1 MKVQYK
7 NGVAANV
14 PEGLGRRLVRIGIAK
29 SLEPVD
35 VPDPAAGDPAADDP
49 AADDEQDSADPVAAQ
64 GEAPAEPA
72 DGERQTRTLSR
83 RERRQYARRD
93 MTAE

>member
-1 MKVQYK
+1 MKVKYK

-29 SLEPVD
+29 SLEPAD
-35 VPDPAAGDPAADDP
+35 VPDPAADDP
-49 AADDEQDSADPVAAQ
+49 AADDEQDSADSVAAQ

-72 DGERQTRTLSR
+72 DSEQPTRTLSR

>member
-1 MKVQYK
+1 MKVKYR

-14 PEGLGRRLVRIGIAK
+14 PDGLGRRLVRIGVAK
-29 SLEPVD
+29 SMEPADVAEPVTN
-35 VPDPAAGDPAADDP
+35 DPPAE
-49 AADDEQDSADPVAAQ
+49 DEQDSADSVAAQ

-72 DGERQTRTLSR
+72 DSEQPTRTLSR